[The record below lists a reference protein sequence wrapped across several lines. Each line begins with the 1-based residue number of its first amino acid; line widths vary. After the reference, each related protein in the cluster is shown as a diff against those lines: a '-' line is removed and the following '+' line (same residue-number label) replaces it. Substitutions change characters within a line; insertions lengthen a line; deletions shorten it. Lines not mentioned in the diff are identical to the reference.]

1 MEVEETEL
9 LSDGVTA
16 SEEAPSGAEEP
27 LVSDEESDSL
37 ESTEGIISRRGRPR
51 DLGPAR
57 MYSKGFWWLVER
69 PLEPI
74 GLTQGQKMQSC
85 GTAGPGI
92 LTLRG
97 T

>member
-1 MEVEETEL
+1 MEETES

-27 LVSDEESDSL
+27 LVSDEESDPS
-37 ESTEGIISRRGRPR
+37 ESTEGIVSRRGRPR

-74 GLTQGQKMQSC
+74 GLTWGQKMQSC

>member
-1 MEVEETEL
+1 MEETEL
-9 LSDGVTA
+9 LSDGVNAT
-16 SEEAPSGAEEP
+16 EEAPSGAEEP
-27 LVSDEESDSL
+27 LVPDDESDPS
-37 ESTEGIISRRGRPR
+37 ESTEGIVSRRGRPR

-74 GLTQGQKMQSC
+74 GLTRGQKMQSC